1 MVNFLSVATLIT
13 WLVLVWFSFIFVKSV
28 KNLILKWL
36 VGLVLSLFLSFSL
49 VVTLLLIMGL

>member
-13 WLVLVWFSFIFVKSV
+13 WLVLVWFSFVFIKSV
-28 KNLILKWL
+28 KNLLLKWL